1 MFISI
6 EVLHAQVQ
14 LEEFSLFFFQLSIF
28 FRQMSNLGFNF
39 ELD

>member
-14 LEEFSLFFFQLSIF
+14 LEFSLFFFNYPFF
-28 FRQMSNLGFNF
+28 FRQMSNLGLNF